1 MDIEIFKLSVML
13 VFSLLLLYFSLL
25 KKGEKFSMRVVAFIF
40 IGSFLFITILSSL
53 IALYENSDAK
63 DKIKAFYDKKTVLCK
78 AGALGIKHNYLVLE
92 NEGWSVYDD
101 RFFKKDD
108 LLLEIINCEVK
119 ESR

>member
-1 MDIEIFKLSVML
+1 MDIETFKLSIIL
-13 VFSLLLLYFSLL
+13 GFSVVLLHFSLL
-25 KKGEKFSMRVVAFIF
+25 KKGEKSSVGAVVSIF
-40 IGSFLFITILSSL
+40 IGSFLFITVLSSL

-63 DKIKAFYDKKTVLCK
+63 DKIKAFYDGKAVLCK

-92 NEGWSVYDD
+92 KEGWSVYDN

-119 ESR
+119 K

>member
-1 MDIEIFKLSVML
+1 MDLQTFKLSILL

-25 KKGEKFSMRVVAFIF
+25 KKGEKFSMRVIAFIF

-63 DKIKAFYDKKTVLCK
+63 DKIKAFNDGKTVLCK

-92 NEGWSVYDD
+92 KEGWSVYEEE
-101 RFFKKDD
+101 FFKKDD

-119 ESR
+119 K